1 MRSSHLVLSLALAS
15 KTALA
20 LAGQSRSKIELQD
33 LNFVHTSDIHSWYR
47 GHQKTDAASR
57 YWDANIGDVASFVHH
72 MKQKAERQG
81 QDLFFVNSGD
91 DTHGGGLSD
100 SENPEGGRALAIH
113 ITLPYDV
120 MTPGNHEL
128 EKRVIARNLYYNI
141 TSRLSDSE
149 TTKYL
154 ASNVNFI
161 DDYGKEVP
169 LAKRYKI
176 WKTRGG
182 EGRKV
187 AALGVSFENKKT
199 AHAGVRIQPIEAMVK
214 EKWFVN
220 DVLDSN
226 PDIFLLVGHMSLSD
240 KGDKWNVIH
249 DAIRKRHPETPIFI
263 FGGHSHQRDCRMTF
277 DAVGRSIAIES
288 GRYLE
293 TVGWVSAALTE
304 PSEPLKFV
312 RRYLDPNKDTFQ
324 RHSGIDKKSFDTET
338 GKDVMSRFD
347 ELAKRMGLDE
357 VYGCAPHTY
366 NWDHEEYSKHAKDHV
381 LNFYTNEVFPE
392 IVSTKNITTGKPN
405 PYFLLVNNG
414 FMRGPIYQGKFT
426 KDDKFVNT
434 PYKQPFSFVKLPRL
448 IADRVFE
455 MLDHLQGTDDAVTDF
470 GTASRSGGDRT
481 ALRMEGSEETPLTLG
496 RYLSNEIVGRLTVT
510 SPGYVTTDRC
520 EELGPGDDTI
530 HSAPGLKIQR
540 PPTYVHSRSPST
552 QTLAKYELVDFVILH
567 RLQDRARAVIN
578 AAIKMHNEF
587 CDDHWSLCQ
596 PIPKIQCSA
605 WKPYGTVDSSDA
617 IMKYAQSES
626 YLNC

>member
-1 MRSSHLVLSLALAS
+1 MRSSHFVLSLALAS
-15 KTALA
+15 KTTLA
-20 LAGQSRSKIELQD
+20 LAGQTRPKIELQD
-33 LNFVHTSDIHSWYR
+33 VNFVHTSDIHSWYR
-47 GHQKTDAASR
+47 GHQKADAVSR

-100 SENPEGGRALAIH
+100 SEDPEGGKALAIH
-113 ITLPYDV
+113 VTLPYDV
-120 MTPGNHEL
+120 ITPGNHEL
-128 EKRVIARNLYYNI
+128 ENRVVARNLYYNI

-149 TTKYL
+149 KTKYL
-154 ASNVNFI
+154 ASNVYFT
-161 DDYGKEVP
+161 DDTGEEVL
-169 LAKRYKI
+169 LAERYKI
-176 WKTRGG
+176 WTTRGG

-199 AHAGVRIQPIEAMVK
+199 ASAGVRIQPIEKMV
-214 EKWFVN
+214 EEEW
-220 DVLDSN
+220 DVLGVN
-226 PDIFLLVGHMSLSD
+226 PDIFLLVGHMSISD
-240 KGDKWNVIH
+240 EDNKWSVIH
-249 DAIRKRHPETPIFI
+249 DAIRKRHPATPIFI
-263 FGGHSHQRDCRMTF
+263 FGGHSHRRDCRMAF

-304 PSEPLKFV
+304 PSKPLKFV
-312 RRYLDPNKDTFQ
+312 RRYLDPSKDTFQ

-338 GKDVMSRFD
+338 AKDVMSRFN
-347 ELAKRMGLDE
+347 ELAKQRGLDE
-357 VYGCAPHTY
+357 VYGCAPRTY
-366 NWDHEEYSKHAKDHV
+366 NWDHEKYSTHAKDHV
-381 LNFYTNEVFPE
+381 LNFYINEVFPE
-392 IVSTKNITTGKPN
+392 IVNTKNNTTGEPN

-434 PYKQPFSFVKLPRL
+434 PYKQQFSFVQLPRL
-448 IADRVFE
+448 IAERVLE
-455 MLDHLQGTDDAVTDF
+455 MIDHLQGTADDAVTDF
-470 GTASRSGGDRT
+470 GTAYRSGGDQT

-496 RYLSNEIVGRLTVT
+496 RYLSNEIVGKLTVT

-520 EELGPGDDTI
+520 EELGPGDDTV
-530 HSAPGLKIQR
+530 HTSPGLKIQY

-552 QTLAKYELVDFVILH
+552 QTLGKYNLVDFVILH
-567 RLQDRARAVIN
+567 RLQDRVQAVIN

-587 CDDHWSLCQ
+587 CDEKWRLCQ
-596 PIPKIQCSA
+596 PIASIEKDA

-617 IMKYAQSES
+617 IVKYAQS
-626 YLNC
+626 Y